1 MYYRDEKKAKAIMAT
16 YNAEDWDALY
26 PMLIDYIS
34 NFGIMNFYKD
44 TKLIWRLA
52 KITEMYGNYDEALA
66 LYKLV
71 LRHHRAD
78 IDIRTVELHY
88 DSLNANKTDYYVP
101 LEFYYELVDYRK
113 EVDTLQPPRSV
124 LLNMGPTVNSDWS
137 DYGPYLGSQ
146 NNLLIFT
153 SKRNGHISGA
163 GIENDEDLFV
173 ARKNNQV
180 WENAF
185 DLDDINT
192 IYNEGSGCLSKDGK
206 TLIFARCNSPE
217 TYGDCDLFSAKLD
230 IDSAWRQ
237 VKNIGPEVNSKSWD
251 SHPSLSPSG
260 DTLYFSSDRIGGF
273 GLADIYYSV
282 KDIEGNW
289 TAAKNMGA
297 IINTRNSEVSPFY
310 HQEFDVLYFSS
321 NGQNLNFGEFDIYK
335 SYLKKGIWEE
345 PKNIGPL
352 VNGPGSEFYF
362 TIDSK
367 SEDLYY
373 ARSVENDLTN
383 MDLYSFPLPMEAQPS
398 ANTVVRGQ
406 LLNEENGQPFP
417 GIVSIIDLDNGI
429 EVAPKYLRPDG
440 SFQFELINKNNY
452 LLIIQGDQFF
462 RIEEL
467 FYLDGDMEIN
477 KTTVPLSSRL
487 EFSSIEFANGRSELS
502 KDMYGDLD
510 KLADFM
516 LDNPTFSLR
525 ISGHTDSDG
534 REDFNL
540 QLSQERADAIKEYL
554 VYFGKIED
562 QRIEAKGFGS
572 SKPIVEEITEE
583 DKHLNR
589 RVEFELFQED
599 GSQVSVIKD

>member
-1 MYYRDEKKAKAIMAT
+1 MRLYLICLFVILLFSGQIFSQNKKPEKSRRVLTLAVTDTIEQVPGLDIYSFPNVNKVMYYRDEKKAKAIMAT

-88 DSLNANKTDYYVP
+88 DSLNTNKTDYYVP

-237 VKNIGPEVNSKSWD
+237 VRNIGPEVNSKSWD

-310 HQEFDVLYFSS
+310 HQEFDV
-321 NGQNLNFGEFDIYK
+321 
-335 SYLKKGIWEE
+335 
-345 PKNIGPL
+345 
-352 VNGPGSEFYF
+352 
-362 TIDSK
+362 
-367 SEDLYY
+367 
-373 ARSVENDLTN
+373 
-383 MDLYSFPLPMEAQPS
+383 
-398 ANTVVRGQ
+398 
-406 LLNEENGQPFP
+406 
-417 GIVSIIDLDNGI
+417 
-429 EVAPKYLRPDG
+429 
-440 SFQFELINKNNY
+440 
-452 LLIIQGDQFF
+452 
-462 RIEEL
+462 
-467 FYLDGDMEIN
+467 
-477 KTTVPLSSRL
+477 
-487 EFSSIEFANGRSELS
+487 
-502 KDMYGDLD
+502 
-510 KLADFM
+510 
-516 LDNPTFSLR
+516 
-525 ISGHTDSDG
+525 
-534 REDFNL
+534 
-540 QLSQERADAIKEYL
+540 
-554 VYFGKIED
+554 
-562 QRIEAKGFGS
+562 
-572 SKPIVEEITEE
+572 
-583 DKHLNR
+583 
-589 RVEFELFQED
+589 
-599 GSQVSVIKD
+599 